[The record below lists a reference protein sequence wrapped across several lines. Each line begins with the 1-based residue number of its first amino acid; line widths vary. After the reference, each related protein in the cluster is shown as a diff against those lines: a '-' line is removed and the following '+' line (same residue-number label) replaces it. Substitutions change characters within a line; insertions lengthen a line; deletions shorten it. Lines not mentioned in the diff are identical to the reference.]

1 MSSLIV
7 WFKITGS
14 NSTSNIYWVN
24 SCFQLNVLIQAYFKQ
39 LMQAKRNT
47 AFFQQC
53 LADLT
58 RFNVVVFQI
67 WFLKKVVLSYV
78 IQHLNDK
85 LIHMMRF
92 IYINFHN
99 DLFKNFIS
107 TSSYIFFSFN
117 AACYF
122 LENSFA
128 VELLISFE
136 KYKCICKQN
145 KNKIKFKICI
155 FEWNWHY
162 MHW

>member
-1 MSSLIV
+1 MV

-24 SCFQLNVLIQAYFKQ
+24 SCLQLNLLIQAYFKQ
-39 LMQAKRNT
+39 LMQVKRNT
-47 AFFQQC
+47 AFFSAMPCRSNSFQC
-53 LADLT
+53 VL
-58 RFNVVVFQI
+58 
-67 WFLKKVVLSYV
+67 FLKSGFKKTVLSYV

-107 TSSYIFFSFN
+107 TSSYIFFAFN

-136 KYKCICKQN
+136 KCKCICKQKKK
-145 KNKIKFKICI
+145 KNEIKWICI